1 MRCAV
6 AAADSGMQCILTKAK
21 PLPPHTAT
29 ATITTSPVVM
39 PSMKIRVELGN
50 GKLLLNSVQL
60 HCWLLLGV
68 SQSGNDN
75 RRRSSMNL
83 EPCNNYR
90 SAMFRW
96 LFLLFARV
104 LFGLLFFSLLAST
117 TTMATTTTITTTTRW
132 FKSFFSSFAGQCSGG
147 NRQPMVD
154 AVCGC
159 ECSKFISFWLR
170 AGTWLLVWIQM
181 LPVNEQMN
189 DRADE
194 CHSLFLGG
202 HFNGEV
208 FAVSLICIITQ
219 LLTVCRECVWRFRL
233 WDWIE

>member
-75 RRRSSMNL
+75 RRRSFMNL

-96 LFLLFARV
+96 LFLLFTRV
-104 LFGLLFFSLLAST
+104 LFGLLFFSFLAQHRRR
-117 TTMATTTTITTTTRW
+117 RW
-132 FKSFFSSFAGQCSGG
+132 QRRRRRPLQRRHDDSKVFF
-147 NRQPMVD
+147 PH
-154 AVCGC
+154 
-159 ECSKFISFWLR
+159 
-170 AGTWLLVWIQM
+170 
-181 LPVNEQMN
+181 LPVNAGVEIDSQWWMLFAVVNAANSFRFGCALARGCWCEFKCRPLMSKWTIEQMN
-189 DRADE
+189 AI
-194 CHSLFLGG
+194 HYSLVAISMVRCLLFRW
-202 HFNGEV
+202 
-208 FAVSLICIITQ
+208 FAL
-219 LLTVCRECVWRFRL
+219 
-233 WDWIE
+233 